1 MTDRATVRQQPLH
14 EVPQRRE
21 VHLPYGVRASAAWV
35 WRIGVIGLGIFGLL
49 YLIAFFQV
57 VVVPVLVAIL
67 ITALLSPYVNL
78 LHRLGLPRGA
88 AVAVS
93 ILVALLVILGLL
105 VLVGAQFVA
114 GFDDLAA
121 QSGQGFGQVQR
132 WLVEG
137 PLNLTTE
144 QLNVWLARGQEQ
156 LKASS
161 DQLVAGALSFT
172 STAGHVITGAFLA
185 FFATLFF
192 LLDGRG
198 IWRWLLRLLPEG
210 SRDSL
215 DDAGERGWLTLSAY
229 VKATII
235 VAFVDAVGIGL
246 GAVILQLP
254 LAVPIAV
261 LVFLGGFI
269 PIVGAFVSGI
279 VAVLIAL
286 VSHGPVAALIMLG
299 VVIAVQQIESHVLQ
313 PFLLGRAVAVHPLA
327 VVLAIAAGVLLAGIV
342 GALFAVPLVAVLNTM
357 ITQLAGRGV
366 PVDEIEPPVETE

>member
-1 MTDRATVRQQPLH
+1 MSQQPLR
-14 EVPQRRE
+14 EVSQRRE
-21 VHLPYGVRASAAWV
+21 VDLPYGVRSAAAWV
-35 WRIGVIGLGIFGLL
+35 WRLAAIGLGIFGLL
-49 YLIAFFQV
+49 YLVAFFQV
-57 VVVPVLVAIL
+57 VVVPVLVAML
-67 ITALLSPYVNL
+67 ITALLSPYVSL
-78 LHRLGLPRGA
+78 LHRLGLPRGV

-93 ILVALLVILGLL
+93 MLVALLVILGLL
-105 VLVGAQFVA
+105 VLVGTQFVA
-114 GFDDLAA
+114 GAGDLAA
-121 QSGQGFGQVQR
+121 QAGQGFGQVQR
-132 WLVEG
+132 WLIEG

-144 QLNVWLARGQEQ
+144 QLDVWVQRGQEQ

-172 STAGHVITGAFLA
+172 STAGHVVTGAFLA
-185 FFATLFF
+185 FFATIFF

-198 IWRWLLRLLPEG
+198 IWRWLIMLLPEG
-210 SRDSL
+210 SQERV

-261 LVFLGGFI
+261 LVFLGGFV
-269 PIVGAFVSGI
+269 PIVGAFLSGI

-299 VVIAVQQIESHVLQ
+299 VVIAVQQLESHVLQ

-327 VVLAIAAGVLLAGIV
+327 VVLAIAAGVLVAGIV